1 MECVL
6 DKKIVI
12 IDAAKA
18 VPGRDLPGCSLSN
31 AKLTELMGEVQHKL
45 QESDQPREI
54 EISDESFPYER
65 VGISSRCILDEFFG
79 TYDLALAAGKKVLH
93 DRRDLHKIKMIV
105 VATISPDRTTPNI
118 ASGLQHSLG
127 LPNSVQALDIRVGC
141 SGFMAS
147 LETSARMLQSY
158 PEGSMAL
165 VIGVDTM
172 SRLMDAGDR
181 NTCII
186 FGDGGGAVLLGS
198 ATDKEK
204 GALKGCTYRDPWCI
218 TSVESYTDG
227 SKAEYIEVKNDP
239 VSTMICRFS
248 SHGGEPFVYED
259 YINKSIIHMEG
270 RNVYKDMLRLVPQR
284 INYHL
289 RSLMLNSEDIDLFL
303 FHQANLRMVEA
314 ITKIMHIPEGKM
326 YNNIE
331 NMGNTTDGCVPC
343 LIADKLR
350 ANNLNERR
358 AIMVAFGTG
367 YVLTSAYM
375 ERASI
380 ALR

>member
-31 AKLTELMGEVQHKL
+31 AKLTELMEEVQHKL
-45 QESDQPREI
+45 QESDRPREI

-93 DRRDLHKIKMIV
+93 DRRDLHKIKLIT

-118 ASGLQHSLG
+118 ASSLQHSLG

-147 LETSARMLQSY
+147 LEASARMLQSY

-198 ATDKEK
+198 ATDEDKD
-204 GALKGCTYRDPWCI
+204 ALKGCTYRDPWCI

-239 VSTMICRFS
+239 VNTMICRFS
-248 SHGGEPFVYED
+248 SHGGEPFVFED

-284 INYHL
+284 INFHL

-303 FHQANLRMVEA
+303 FHQANLRMIEA
-314 ITKIMHIPEGKM
+314 ITKIMHIPDAKL

-358 AIMVAFGTG
+358 AFMVAFGTG

-380 ALR
+380 AFS